1 MASLDQVHHALD
13 MSAVNRAVDLLT
25 QAKKISFFGTG
36 SSAAVAHDAMNKF
49 SVLTSRSS
57 TDDIVLQRGL
67 YGCNDDDVVVII
79 SHTGRTKS
87 LVELA
92 QLARENDAMVI
103 AITSAGTPLARESTL
118 AITLDVPEDTD
129 IYMPM
134 VSRLAQLTVID
145 VLATG
150 FTLRRG
156 AKFRDNLKRVKEA
169 LKESRFDKELLIS
182 SDKQ

>member
-1 MASLDQVHHALD
+1 
-13 MSAVNRAVDLLT
+13 
-25 QAKKISFFGTG
+25 
-36 SSAAVAHDAMNKF
+36 MNKF
-49 SVLTSRSS
+49 FRFNVPVVYS
-57 TDDIVLQRGL
+57 DDIVLQRMSCMNCSDG
-67 YGCNDDDVVVII
+67 DVVVLI

-87 LVELA
+87 GRA
-92 QLARENDAMVI
+92 GA
-103 AITSAGTPLARESTL
+103 AGTRKRRYGNCPHLCGYPLAREATL

-156 AKFRDNLKRVKEA
+156 TKFRDNLKRVKEA
-169 LKESRFDKELLIS
+169 LKESRFDKQLLNL
-182 SDKQ
+182 SDDR